1 MNRGTIMDIKMNDVA
16 CIDNM
21 LGQLG
26 AGKKTINIP
35 DDLSESNLC
44 NAVRDSVE
52 AYNASPTKKN
62 REALETKLIG
72 AREDILTS
80 LKTNETYSKHI
91 QESWDD
97 LGSKRGGMRE
107 ENGKGIKNRIAGE
120 GSPTKKN
127 FMSGS
132 LDSKLKAV
140 KNVPVGAGAIV
151 KGKSMTDITKGL
163 RR

>member
-52 AYNASPTKKN
+52 AYNVSPTKKN

-80 LKTNETYSKHI
+80 LKANETYSKHI
-91 QESWDD
+91 QES
-97 LGSKRGGMRE
+97 
-107 ENGKGIKNRIAGE
+107 
-120 GSPTKKN
+120 
-127 FMSGS
+127 
-132 LDSKLKAV
+132 
-140 KNVPVGAGAIV
+140 
-151 KGKSMTDITKGL
+151 
-163 RR
+163 